1 MWCVPGSRGRGVSV
15 ALLEFDHIGKSFFGV
30 RVLGG
35 VSLSLEA
42 GQVLGL
48 IGENGAGKSTLMNIL
63 GGVVQPDEGSMR
75 LGGASYAP
83 KNPREAGRQG
93 IGFIHQELNLFL
105 NLSIAENLFIDRFPA
120 GFGFVRQGQ
129 IRRQARELLRAVNLD
144 LSPDLRLEQLSPGE
158 RQLVEIAK
166 ALGQE
171 ARILIFDEPTT
182 SLTARET
189 EKLFG
194 LIARLRSEGKAVIYI
209 SHILGDVKRL
219 CDTLLILRDGQGVG
233 GGKVADFDVPR
244 MISLMV
250 GRKLEQLYPP
260 RTAQPT
266 EEVVLE
272 AQEVSQRGVVESVNL
287 RLHRGEVLGIF
298 GLMGSGRSELA
309 RILFGLDPFER
320 GSVRLLGQPLKEH
333 TPQARV
339 AQGMAFVT
347 ENRREEGLL
356 MEAPILDN
364 LGLVALTRYAAPG
377 GVVQGGR
384 LLGAASE
391 VGRSLRL
398 KADNL
403 PRQRVRSLSGG
414 NQQKTVVGK
423 WLLNQPQVFILDEPT
438 RGVDVGAKYEI
449 YSIIGDLAAKG
460 AGVLVISS
468 ELEELLGICDR
479 ILVMANGEIRG
490 GFSRDNFDRERILTA
505 AFREEVTA

>member
-1 MWCVPGSRGRGVSV
+1 M
-15 ALLEFDHIGKSFFGV
+15 
-30 RVLGG
+30 GG
-35 VSLSLEA
+35 VSLSLGA

-63 GGVVQPDEGSMR
+63 GGVVQPDEGTMR
-75 LGGASYAP
+75 LDGAPYAP

-105 NLSIAENLFIDRFPA
+105 NLSIAENLFIDRLPA
-120 GFGFVRQGQ
+120 GFGFIRQGQ
-129 IRRQARELLRAVNLD
+129 IRRQAKELLRAVNLD

-194 LIARLRSEGKAVIYI
+194 LISRLRSEGKAVIYI

-219 CDTLLILRDGQGVG
+219 CDNLLILRDGHVVG
-233 GGKVADFDVPR
+233 GGKVSDFDVPR

-250 GRKLEQLYPP
+250 GRKIEQLYPP

-266 EEVVLE
+266 DEVVLE
-272 AQEVSQRGVVESVNL
+272 AQGVSQRGVVEDVNL

-320 GSVRLLGQPLKEH
+320 GSIRLLGQTLKEH

-339 AQGMAFVT
+339 SQGMAFVT

-364 LGLVALTRYAAPG
+364 LGLVAAGR
-377 GVVQGGR
+377 GVVQGER
-384 LLGAASE
+384 LLEAASE
-391 VGRSLRL
+391 MGRSLRL

-403 PRQRVRSLSGG
+403 PRQLVRSLSGG

-423 WLLNQPQVFILDEPT
+423 WLLNRPQVFILDEPT

-479 ILVMANGEIRG
+479 ILVMANGEIQG
-490 GFSRDNFDRERILTA
+490 SFSRENFERERILTA